1 MDRELNLE
9 KRESVLKT
17 LKDLGYH
24 ILKEDKQKNGIWY
37 RLIKEGDY
45 ISISLW
51 MDNDGYYRFEFED
64 WG

>member
-1 MDRELNLE
+1 MDKELNLE

-17 LKDLGYH
+17 FIDLGYH
-24 ILKEDKQKNGIWY
+24 VLKEEKQPNGIWY
-37 RLIKEGDY
+37 RLIKERSY

-51 MDNDGYYRFEFED
+51 CDNNGYYRFEFED